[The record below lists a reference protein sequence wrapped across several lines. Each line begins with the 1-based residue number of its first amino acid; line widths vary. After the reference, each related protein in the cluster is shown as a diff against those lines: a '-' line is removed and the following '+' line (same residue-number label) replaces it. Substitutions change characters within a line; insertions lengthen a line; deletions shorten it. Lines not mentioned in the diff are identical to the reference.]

1 VRNGSISGFEGGVD
15 LAGEG
20 SIVEGLRV
28 SGPCP
33 CDFGISANGIVR
45 GNTVFGIGTVGA
57 GGVGMSATGIVTG
70 NYVSNNARGF
80 FTGQGSTVI
89 GNTVT
94 NNLVFGISVDCPSNV
109 TDNTV
114 TTNRGGRNLELNGE
128 GRNSTNNVAP

>member
-1 VRNGSISGFEGGVD
+1 
-15 LAGEG
+15 
-20 SIVEGLRV
+20 LRV

-57 GGVGMSATGIVTG
+57 GGVAMSATGIVTG

-80 FTGQGSTVI
+80 FIGQGSTVI

-128 GRNSTNNVAP
+128 GCNSTNNVAP